1 MRIKSAYKENLGDVD
16 MSKCQSKGPYFKGS
30 DGTEKFRIRFYIESI
45 KIEWEYPSKEARDKE
60 LAAIDKICKVIDLGE
75 KKPEEISKPDMS
87 VGPWVCTDCGFS
99 VPTGYKYCP
108 FCVCLNKKCG
118 WYDSNVHRNC
128 AGNYENKT
136 GSYID
141 NGCPDAIRGN
151 LEPKY
156 NL

>member
-75 KKPEEISKPDMS
+75 KKPEEICKELNCSGKDDKCPGNQMCPAIQFTRDKPDDLTAAVNWM
-87 VGPWVCTDCGFS
+87 
-99 VPTGYKYCP
+99 
-108 FCVCLNKKCG
+108 KKQI
-118 WYDSNVHRNC
+118 NL
-128 AGNYENKT
+128 
-136 GSYID
+136 
-141 NGCPDAIRGN
+141 IRGGSGI
-151 LEPKY
+151 EPGKE
-156 NL
+156 N